1 MLKQISVNFTP
12 YIYLPPCMHAS
23 SLTTTTT
30 TMDIIVATT
39 ILAAFLLLVLL
50 LPGRRRGKLPPGPR
64 PWPILGNLP
73 HLGPAPH
80 QTLAAMATNYGPLL
94 GLQLGSIPV
103 VAATSARTAALF
115 LKVHDAKFASRPP
128 NAGSKHIAYN
138 GQDLVFAPYGPR
150 WRALRKI
157 CSLHLFSG
165 KALSDFRL
173 VREEEVAALVG
184 SLLRRR
190 ADGGDQD
197 VNVVNLSELLNVCT
211 ANALGRALMGWRV
224 FEEVGGKDAGEFKEM
239 VVEAMV
245 LAGVFN
251 IGDFIP
257 VLDWF
262 DLQGV
267 VGKMKR
273 LHRRFDVFLGRIV
286 DEHRARCSHRHDD
299 MLSVL
304 MGIQSG
310 DGHGADD
317 GGWEGGLSDTEIK
330 ALLLVWTI
338 ELSSLYIQPGW
349 NI

>member
-1 MLKQISVNFTP
+1 
-12 YIYLPPCMHAS
+12 
-23 SLTTTTT
+23 
-30 TMDIIVATT
+30 MDILLATTT
-39 ILAAFLLLVLL
+39 ILAAVLLLVLL
-50 LPGRRRGKLPPGPR
+50 LPGRRPSKLPPGPR

-80 QTLAAMATNYGPLL
+80 KTLAAMATTYGPLL
-94 GLQLGSIPV
+94 GLRLGSVPV
-103 VAATSARTAALF
+103 VVVASARTAALF
-115 LKVHDAKFASRPP
+115 FKVHDAKFASRPP

-150 WRALRKI
+150 WRTLRKI

-165 KALSDFRL
+165 KALNDFRH
-173 VREEEVAALVG
+173 VREEEVTALVG

-190 ADGGDQD
+190 AGGGDQD

-211 ANALGRALMGWRV
+211 ANVLGRALMGRRV
-224 FEEVGGKDAGEFKEM
+224 FEEGGGKEAGEFKDM

-257 VLDWF
+257 ELDWL

-267 VGKMKR
+267 VRKMKR
-273 LHRRFDVFLGRIV
+273 LHRRFDAFLGRIV
-286 DEHRARCSHRHDD
+286 DEHRARYSHRHDD
-299 MLSVL
+299 MLSAL

-310 DGHGADD
+310 DGDGDD
-317 GGWEGGLSDTEIK
+317 GGEEGGLSDTEIK
-330 ALLLVWTI
+330 AVLLV
-338 ELSSLYIQPGW
+338 
-349 NI
+349 